1 MTSIFF
7 LKGTKTKMAKD
18 VQPILEISRK
28 WWVKAQQNAPQQ
40 RFGWWSHE
48 HSHDFTKASQNGFL
62 LRRVLVLLDLRQDL
76 LFQFPPPAQHPAHLG
91 HVGYCGFILWWVAG
105 SKLQS
110 LPLFTHPFQIALQK
124 SNHLN
129 WFIKHGTN
137 NVEAAVSSP
146 APLFM
151 RAFFTLPVG
160 IGISFGNGLTK
171 HLLAAS
177 TAELA
182 IAGFLATNQVMITW
196 CENFK
201 WSQNT
206 WIFGGFPRISRMISK
221 QSIPNFIRTRTPTS
235 NA

>member
-1 MTSIFF
+1 
-7 LKGTKTKMAKD
+7 
-18 VQPILEISRK
+18 
-28 WWVKAQQNAPQQ
+28 
-40 RFGWWSHE
+40 
-48 HSHDFTKASQNGFL
+48 
-62 LRRVLVLLDLRQDL
+62 
-76 LFQFPPPAQHPAHLG
+76 
-91 HVGYCGFILWWVAG
+91 VAG

-151 RAFFTLPVG
+151 RTFFTLPVG
-160 IGISFGNGLTK
+160 IGASFGNGLTK

-182 IAGFLATNQVMITW
+182 IAGFLATNQVMIT
-196 CENFK
+196 
-201 WSQNT
+201 
-206 WIFGGFPRISRMISK
+206 
-221 QSIPNFIRTRTPTS
+221 
-235 NA
+235 